1 MQRSSKNKLRHSD
14 LAPDG
19 VKILVDWGKFTV
31 GSSVFVPAIN
41 IDELIVQVKLL
52 ALRNLWT
59 IEYRQRIENKLW
71 GVRFWRML

>member
-1 MQRSSKNKLRHSD
+1 MQRSVKNKILQSD
-14 LAPDG
+14 LAPDE
-19 VKILVDWGKFTV
+19 VRIIVDWDKFTI

-41 IDELIVQVKLL
+41 VEELVTQVKLL